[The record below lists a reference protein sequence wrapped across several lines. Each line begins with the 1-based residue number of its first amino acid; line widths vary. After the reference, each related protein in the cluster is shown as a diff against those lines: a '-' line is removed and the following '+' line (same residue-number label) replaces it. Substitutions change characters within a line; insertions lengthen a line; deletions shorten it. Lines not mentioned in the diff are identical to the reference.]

1 MRKLLFLI
9 LLGSGLWSGYWFVG
23 SGAIRQGIE
32 DGFADATARRLVAE
46 KTGLTVAGFPN
57 RFDVTVE
64 GLRLMDPAT
73 GTAFEAPFLQ
83 VFAMTWKP
91 WHIIAALAPEQTLTL
106 PDQAVTVTSEGLRA
120 SFRSRPST
128 DVPLAAIVLET
139 DRLAATSTAGWTVGA
154 GRSVVSFSAD
164 EEVTGAGD
172 VPNTYLFSAD
182 LAAITPDP
190 DFVATM
196 KAVTLPDL
204 PASDLPEGIDSLR
217 AGVFLTFTAP
227 LDRNSGQTRPLLTRI
242 DVSQFVFT
250 WGQLSA
256 TAKGLVQAD
265 DQGFAAGEITVD
277 VTNWNRLPALLVAA
291 GVVKPEMAPTI
302 ARGMQALAAQSDD
315 LTVLTL
321 KLTLADGRMSFGPF
335 PLGPAP
341 LMIPPSG

>member
-32 DGFADATARRLVAE
+32 DGFADATARGLVAE
-46 KTGLTVAGFPN
+46 KTALTVAGFPN

-73 GTAFEAPFLQ
+73 GTALEAPFLQ

-91 WHIIAALAPEQTLTL
+91 WHIIAALAPEQKLTL
-106 PDQAVTVTSEGLRA
+106 PDQAVTLTSEGLRA
-120 SFRSRPST
+120 SFRSRPAT
-128 DVPLAAIVLET
+128 DLPLAAIVLET
-139 DRLAATSTAGWTVGA
+139 DRLSATSTAGWTVGA

-182 LAAITPDP
+182 LGEVTPDP
-190 DFVATM
+190 DFMTAV
-196 KAVTLPDL
+196 KAVSIEGL
-204 PASDLPEGIDSLR
+204 PASDLPDTIDSLR
-217 AGVFLTFTAP
+217 SGVFLTFTAP
-227 LDRNSGQTRPLLTRI
+227 LDRHSGETRPLLSKV
-242 DVSQFVFT
+242 DVSQFAFT

-256 TAKGLVQAD
+256 SAKGQVEAD
-265 DQGFAAGEITVD
+265 DNGYAAGEITVD

-291 GVVKPEMAPTI
+291 GVVKPEVAPTI

-341 LMIPPSG
+341 LMLPPSG

>member
-1 MRKLLFLI
+1 MRKLLFLL

-23 SGAIRQGIE
+23 SRAIRQGIE
-32 DGFADATARRLVAE
+32 DGFADATAQGLVAE
-46 KTGLTVAGFPN
+46 KSGLTVAGFPN

-73 GTAFEAPFLQ
+73 GAGIEAPFLQ
-83 VFAMTWKP
+83 IFAMTWKP
-91 WHIIAALAPEQTLTL
+91 WHVIAALAPEQKLAL
-106 PDQAVTVTSEGLRA
+106 PDQAVTLTSEGLRA

-128 DVPLAAIVLET
+128 DLPLAAIVFET
-139 DRLAATSTAGWTVGA
+139 DRIAALSSAGWTVGA

-172 VPNTYLFSAD
+172 APNTYLFSAD

-190 DFVATM
+190 DFVAAV
-196 KAVTLPDL
+196 KAVTVPDL
-204 PASDLPEGIDSLR
+204 PASDLPEVIDSLR
-217 AGVFLTFTAP
+217 AAVFLTFTAP
-227 LDRNSGQTRPLLTRI
+227 LDRHSGERRPLLSGV
-242 DVSQFVFT
+242 DVSKFVFT

-256 TAKGLVQAD
+256 TAKGLIQAD
-265 DQGFAAGEITVD
+265 DQGFAAGEIKVE

-302 ARGMQALAAQSDD
+302 ARGMQALAAQTDD
-315 LTVLTL
+315 LSVLTL
-321 KLTLADGRMSFGPF
+321 KLTLAEGRMSFGPF

>member
-9 LLGSGLWSGYWFVG
+9 LLCSGLWSGYWFVG

-32 DGFADATARRLVAE
+32 DGFADANAQGLVAE
-46 KTGLTVAGFPN
+46 KSALTVAGFPN

-73 GTAFEAPFLQ
+73 GAGLEAPFLQ

-91 WHIIAALAPEQTLTL
+91 WHVIAALAPEQTVIL
-106 PDQAVTVTSEGLRA
+106 PDQTISVTSEGLRA

-128 DVPLAAIVLET
+128 DLPLAAIVLEA
-139 DRLAATSTAGWTVGA
+139 DRLTATSSTGWTIGTS
-154 GRSVVSFSAD
+154 RSVVSLSAD
-164 EEVTGAGD
+164 EEVNGAGD
-172 VPNTYLFSAD
+172 APNTYLFAAD
-182 LAAITPDP
+182 LAGITPDP
-190 DFVATM
+190 DFITAV
-196 KAVTLPDL
+196 KAVTIEGLPM
-204 PASDLPEGIDSLR
+204 SDLPDMIDSLR
-217 AGVFLTFTAP
+217 SGVFLTFSAP
-227 LDRNSGQTRPLLTRI
+227 LDRNAGEAKALLAKV
-242 DVSQFVFT
+242 DVSQFAFN

-256 TAKGLVQAD
+256 TAKGQVQAD
-265 DQGFAAGEITVD
+265 DQGFAAGEITVE

-291 GVVKPEMAPTI
+291 GVVKPEVAPTI

-315 LTVLTL
+315 LSVLTL
-321 KLTLADGRMSFGPF
+321 KLTMTDGQMSFGPF

>member
-32 DGFADATARRLVAE
+32 DGFADAAAQGLVAE
-46 KTGLTVAGFPN
+46 KSALTVAGFPN
-57 RFDVTVE
+57 RFDVTIE

-73 GTAFEAPFLQ
+73 GAGLEAPFLQ

-91 WHIIAALAPEQTLTL
+91 WHVIAALAPDQTVTL
-106 PDQAVTVTSEGLRA
+106 PDQTVSVTSDGLRA

-128 DVPLAAIVLET
+128 DLPLAAIVLEANG
-139 DRLAATSTAGWTVGA
+139 LAATSSAGWTLGT
-154 GRSVVSFSAD
+154 GRSVVSLSAD
-164 EEVTGAGD
+164 EEVAGAGD
-172 VPNTYLFSAD
+172 APNTYLFSTD
-182 LAAITPDP
+182 LTDATPDP
-190 DFVATM
+190 GFLIAV
-196 KAVTLPDL
+196 KAVTIEGL
-204 PASDLPEGIDSLR
+204 PASDLPETIDSLR

-227 LDRNSGQTRPLLTRI
+227 LDRNAGQAKPLVSKV
-242 DVSQFVFT
+242 DVSTFAFT

-256 TAKGLVQAD
+256 TAKGQIQAD
-265 DQGFAAGEITVD
+265 DQGFAAGEITVE

-291 GVVKPEMAPTI
+291 GVVKPEVAPTI

-315 LTVLTL
+315 LNVLSL

-341 LMIPPSG
+341 LMLPPSG

>member
-23 SGAIRQGIE
+23 SDAIRQGIE
-32 DGFADATARRLVAE
+32 DGFADAAAQGLVAE
-46 KTGLTVAGFPN
+46 KSALTVAGFPN

-73 GTAFEAPFLQ
+73 GVGLEAPFLQ

-91 WHIIAALAPEQTLTL
+91 WHVIAALAPEQTVTL
-106 PDQAVTVTSEGLRA
+106 PDQAVTLTSGGLRA

-128 DVPLAAIVLET
+128 DLPLAAIVLEA
-139 DRLAATSTAGWTVGA
+139 DRLNATSTAGWTLGT
-154 GRSVVSFSAD
+154 GRSVVSLSAD
-164 EEVTGAGD
+164 EEVQGAGD
-172 VPNTYLFSAD
+172 APNTYLFSTD
-182 LAAITPDP
+182 LAGIAPDP
-190 DFVATM
+190 AFLAAV
-196 KAVTLPDL
+196 KAVEIPDL
-204 PASDLPEGIDSLR
+204 PASDLPETIDGLR
-217 AGVFLTFTAP
+217 AGVFLTLTAP
-227 LDRNSGQTRPLLTRI
+227 LDRNSGKTRPLLTRV
-242 DVSQFVFT
+242 DVSQFAFT

-256 TAKGLVQAD
+256 TAKGQVQAD
-265 DQGFAAGEITVD
+265 DQGFAAGEITVE

-291 GVVKPEMAPTI
+291 GLVKPEVAPTI

-321 KLTLADGRMSFGPF
+321 KLSLSEGRMSFGPF

-341 LMIPPSG
+341 LMLPPSG